1 MSLTSYRAAL
11 SRTHS
16 LGHAND
22 GATEYSAFRY
32 AGHRDK
38 PGQIPGKCGFAKERG
53 RRLDHRVPAPQRV
66 KLPAALAVVVGTMIG
81 TGVYGSLGYQVA
93 AVPSAFPV
101 LLLWV
106 LGGVL
111 AAFGAV
117 NYAELTAALPRSGGE
132 YHLLGR
138 VYHPAVGFLSGW
150 TSITVGFPAPIA
162 VSAVFFANYMAGATG
177 WLWFGS
183 AQATFYVLASGI
195 IVIITALHLI
205 SVQASGISQTVL
217 TMLKVMLVAGLAVSG
232 FFVDD
237 PASISFL
244 PQPGDAALMTQPAF
258 SISLIFVL
266 YAYSGWNAACY
277 IAGEVEDPSR
287 TLPRALI
294 GGTALVT
301 LLYVALNAAFL
312 HSTPIPALA
321 GQADVGFVAAQHIF
335 GDHGARLIA
344 GLIAAGLVS
353 SISGLLWAGPRVAQ
367 AMGQDHELLA
377 PLALTTARGVPWVA
391 TLFHGGFALVLL
403 FAANVP
409 QILTAT
415 EFSLQL
421 ILVLTVYGVVHL
433 RLKEPALPRPYRAW
447 GYPWTTFLFLAAMI
461 YVLAY
466 ILQNRHRESLWG
478 LGNSFAAF
486 CVYSLAATWQ
496 ARRRGANR

>member
-1 MSLTSYRAAL
+1 MS
-11 SRTHS
+11 
-16 LGHAND
+16 
-22 GATEYSAFRY
+22 
-32 AGHRDK
+32 
-38 PGQIPGKCGFAKERG
+38 
-53 RRLDHRVPAPQRV
+53 APHRV

-101 LLLWV
+101 LLLWM
-106 LGGVL
+106 LGGIL

-138 VYHPAVGFLSGW
+138 VFHPAVGFLSGW
-150 TSITVGFPAPIA
+150 TSITVGFPAPVA
-162 VSAVFFANYMAGATG
+162 VSAVFFANYAASATG
-177 WLWFGS
+177 WVWFGS
-183 AQATFYVLASGI
+183 EQTTFYLLASGI
-195 IVIITALHLI
+195 IVAMTALHLI
-205 SVQASGISQTVL
+205 SVKASGHSQTVL
-217 TMLKVMLVAGLAVSG
+217 SLLKILLVAGLAGSG
-232 FFVDD
+232 FLVED
-237 PASISFL
+237 PAAISFW
-244 PQPGDAALMTQPAF
+244 PQPGDGGLMAQAAFPV
-258 SISLIFVL
+258 SLIFVL

-277 IAGEVEDPSR
+277 IAGEVEDPAR

-294 GGTALVT
+294 GGTAVVT

-312 HSTPIPALA
+312 HSTPISALS

-335 GDHGARLIA
+335 GENGARLVA

-367 AMGQDHELLA
+367 AMGQDHDLLA

-403 FAANVP
+403 FLANVP

-421 ILVLTVYGVVHL
+421 VLVLTVYGVVHL

-447 GYPWTTFLFLAAMI
+447 GYPWTTLLFLGAMI

-478 LGNSFAAF
+478 LGNALAAF
-486 CVYSLAATWQ
+486 VVYSAAASWQ
-496 ARRRGANR
+496 NRRRGANP

>member
-1 MSLTSYRAAL
+1 MS
-11 SRTHS
+11 
-16 LGHAND
+16 
-22 GATEYSAFRY
+22 
-32 AGHRDK
+32 
-38 PGQIPGKCGFAKERG
+38 
-53 RRLDHRVPAPQRV
+53 APQRV
-66 KLPAALAVVVGTMIG
+66 KWPAALAVVVGTMIG

-132 YHLLGR
+132 YHLLSR
-138 VYHPAVGFLSGW
+138 VFHPAVGFLSGW
-150 TSITVGFPAPIA
+150 TSLTVGFPAPIA
-162 VSAVFFANYMAGATG
+162 VSAVFFANYAASATG
-177 WLWFGS
+177 WVWFGS
-183 AQATFYVLASGI
+183 VQTTFYLLAAGI
-195 IVIITALHLI
+195 IVVMTALHLI
-205 SVQASGISQTVL
+205 SVKASGFSQTLL
-217 TMLKVMLVAGLAVSG
+217 TALKVLLVAGLALSG
-232 FFVDD
+232 FLVRE
-237 PASISFL
+237 PAAITFW
-244 PQPGDAALMTQPAF
+244 PQPGDGALMLQPAF
-258 SISLIFVL
+258 PVSLIFVL

-277 IAGEVEDPSR
+277 IAGEVEDPAR
-287 TLPRALI
+287 TLPKVLI
-294 GGTALVT
+294 GGTAVVT

-312 HSTPIPALA
+312 RSTPISAMS

-335 GDHGARLIA
+335 GENGARLVA

-367 AMGQDHELLA
+367 AMGQDHDLLA
-377 PLALTTARGVPWVA
+377 PLALTTRRGVPWVA
-391 TLFHGGFALVLL
+391 VLFHGGFALVLL

-421 ILVLTVYGVVHL
+421 VLVLTVYGVVHL

-447 GYPWTTFLFLAAMI
+447 GYPWSTFLFLAAMV

-478 LGNSFAAF
+478 LGNLLAAF
-486 CVYSLAATWQ
+486 CVYSAAATWQ
-496 ARRRGANR
+496 ARQARRSGANR

>member
-1 MSLTSYRAAL
+1 MSA
-11 SRTHS
+11 
-16 LGHAND
+16 
-22 GATEYSAFRY
+22 
-32 AGHRDK
+32 
-38 PGQIPGKCGFAKERG
+38 P
-53 RRLDHRVPAPQRV
+53 HRV
-66 KLPAALAVVVGTMIG
+66 KFPAALAVVVGTMIG

-138 VYHPAVGFLSGW
+138 VFHPAVGFLSGW
-150 TSITVGFPAPIA
+150 TSITAGFPAPIA
-162 VSAVFFANYMAGATG
+162 VNAFFFANYAASATG
-177 WLWFGS
+177 WVWFGS
-183 AQATFYVLASGI
+183 AEMTFYLLASGI
-195 IVIITALHLI
+195 IVGMTALNLI
-205 SVQASGISQTVL
+205 SVQASGHSQTVL
-217 TMLKVMLVAGLAVSG
+217 SLLKVLLVAGLAVSG
-232 FFVDD
+232 FLVED
-237 PASISFL
+237 PAAVSFW
-244 PQPGDAALMTQPAF
+244 PQPGDGALMAQPTF
-258 SISLIFVL
+258 PVSLIFVL

-277 IAGEVEDPSR
+277 IAGEVDQPAR
-287 TLPRALI
+287 NLPRALI

-312 HSTPIPALA
+312 HSTPIPALS
-321 GQADVGFVAAQHIF
+321 GEADVGFVAAQHIF
-335 GDHGARLIA
+335 GETGARLVA

-353 SISGLLWAGPRVAQ
+353 SIGGLLWAGPRVAQ
-367 AMGQDHELLA
+367 VMGQDHDLLA

-391 TLFHGGFALVLL
+391 VLFQGGFALVLL
-403 FAANVP
+403 FVANVQ

-421 ILVLTVYGVVHL
+421 VLALTVWGVIHL

-447 GYPWTTFLFLAAMI
+447 GYPWTTLLFLAAMI

-478 LGNSFAAF
+478 LGNALTALV
-486 CVYSLAATWQ
+486 VYSVAASWQ
-496 ARRRGANR
+496 NRRRGANP